1 MLRVLLAI
9 TALIAALLMVA
20 AGAGVAAAD
29 PDDPGPTSAPD
40 PGGETTAPTE
50 PEPTTGLPP
59 ATPPS
64 IFDIPQT
71 IANQLRDMLGRPL
84 SIFGNGRV
92 PGTHTVPDTTQRK
105 RDKPTKNDEP
115 KPDLTPPDP
124 TAPAPARRNTS
135 TVEVTL
141 PFAAPIVVPVPSVPV
156 PGYETVRWSL
166 DLTDPAAAFTSVG
179 QTLNTVNSLLS
190 DAYAPYDP
198 FKPPAPQPKPAPTFR
213 ILEEEPSVVDADG
226 SGGTTPLA
234 SGSSDLPVL
243 QVPVVVPQIRVAVP
257 RPISGS
263 APPAPPVPPLPRVPS
278 AGSAGARAPEPRDPV
293 AQPGVMPV
301 EQLPPSGSAAAM
313 GSPAPREGYPRYLRS
328 ARVNQMA
335 AVALPGLAG
344 LIAITASGGVIGYRQ
359 ANSGRYLRTEAA
371 RFLQ

>member
-1 MLRVLLAI
+1 MLRVLLAFS
-9 TALIAALLMVA
+9 ALIAALLM
-20 AGAGVAAAD
+20 AGAGAGAAAAD
-29 PDDPGPTSAPD
+29 PDDPGPSSEPD

-92 PGTHTVPDTTQRK
+92 PGTHTVPDATQRK
-105 RDKPTKNDEP
+105 RDKPAKKDEP

-141 PFAAPIVVPVPSVPV
+141 PFTAPIVVPVPSVPV

-166 DLTDPAAAFTSVG
+166 DLTDPNAAFTSVG

-190 DAYAPYDP
+190 DAYAPYNP

-226 SGGTTPLA
+226 AAATPLA
-234 SGSSDLPVL
+234 GGSSGSSNLPVL
-243 QVPVVVPQIRVAVP
+243 QAPVAVPRVRVAVP
-257 RPISGS
+257 HPVSGS
-263 APPAPPVPPLPRVPS
+263 APPVPRESSV
-278 AGSAGARAPEPRDPV
+278 GSAGARAPEPRGAV
-293 AQPGVMPV
+293 AQPGSMPA

-313 GSPAPREGYPRYLRS
+313 GNPAPREGYPRYLRS

-359 ANSGRYLRTEAA
+359 ANSGRYLRTAAA

>member
-1 MLRVLLAI
+1 VPNPVLRVLLAI
-9 TALIAALLMVA
+9 IALIAALLMVG

-29 PDDPGPTSAPD
+29 PDDPGPTSEPD

-92 PGTHTVPDTTQRK
+92 PGTHTVPGATQRR
-105 RDKPTKNDEP
+105 RDKPAKKDEP
-115 KPDLTPPDP
+115 KPDLAPPDSI
-124 TAPAPARRNTS
+124 ARAPARRNTS

-141 PFAAPIVVPVPSVPV
+141 PFAAPIVVRVPSVPV

-166 DLTDPAAAFTSVG
+166 DLTDPYAAFTSVG

-198 FKPPAPQPKPAPTFR
+198 FKPPAPQPKPQPTFR

-226 SGGTTPLA
+226 ADGATPLA

-243 QVPVVVPQIRVAVP
+243 QAPVAIPRVRVVAP

-263 APPAPPVPPLPRVPS
+263 APAVARAPS
-278 AGSAGARAPEPRDPV
+278 AGSTGAPLPEPRGPV
-293 AQPGVMPV
+293 AQPGSMPA
-301 EQLPPSGSAAAM
+301 ETLPPSGSTAAM
-313 GSPAPREGYPRYLRS
+313 GTPAPREGYPRYLRS

-359 ANSGRYLRTEAA
+359 ANSGRYPRTEAA

>member
-1 MLRVLLAI
+1 
-9 TALIAALLMVA
+9 
-20 AGAGVAAAD
+20 
-29 PDDPGPTSAPD
+29 
-40 PGGETTAPTE
+40 
-50 PEPTTGLPP
+50 
-59 ATPPS
+59 
-64 IFDIPQT
+64 
-71 IANQLRDMLGRPL
+71 MLGRPL
-84 SIFGNGRV
+84 SVFGNGRV

-105 RDKPTKNDEP
+105 RDKPAKKDEP
-115 KPDLTPPDP
+115 KPDLTPREP

-141 PFAAPIVVPVPSVPV
+141 PFTAPIVVPVPSVPV

-190 DAYAPYDP
+190 DAYAPYNP
-198 FKPPAPQPKPAPTFR
+198 FKPPAPQPKPTPTFR

-226 SGGTTPLA
+226 AGATPLT

-243 QVPVVVPQIRVAVP
+243 QAPVVVPQIRVAVP
-257 RPISGS
+257 RPFTGS
-263 APPAPPVPPLPRVPS
+263 APAVPRAPS
-278 AGSAGARAPEPRDPV
+278 ASSAGARAPEPRGSV
-293 AQPGVMPV
+293 AQPGSMPA
-301 EQLPPSGSAAAM
+301 EQLPPSGSTASM
-313 GSPAPREGYPRYLRS
+313 GSPAPREGYPRYLRT